1 MKRLLF
7 VAVALATSLVY
18 GNTYHIKHAYIMKK
32 DKDNKPYILRI
43 YIYIYIDGKYH
54 DWYVNATNNPWLF
67 YGYESNDEIIVDT
80 LTDIGIKSEY

>member
-43 YIYIYIDGKYH
+43 YIYIYIYI
-54 DWYVNATNNPWLF
+54 Y
-67 YGYESNDEIIVDT
+67 I
-80 LTDIGIKSEY
+80 